1 MSAATPPDPASIRL
15 VALDID
21 GTLLGP
27 DGHVSP
33 RTAAAIR
40 ALLDRGVL
48 AVLCTGR
55 IFAEGVQQLAGEL
68 GLSLPAIVRNGTAV
82 QDLSTGAVLDRHP
95 IPPDTLERGL
105 DIMLPMGLSPVIEE
119 GPQKEDR
126 LFTLPVAECHP
137 AVFHFARVWKRLGH
151 LHHMPAARDLYAVDD
166 PNWLGAC
173 GTREATKE
181 AADALAQLPGI
192 TVRWYGDWLAEGDPH
207 CTDVS
212 PAGCTKASALARFAA
227 QHGITL
233 SETFAIG
240 DFFNDVEM
248 LQEVGWGVAMGHAP
262 DAVKAA
268 ADAITLDNA
277 NDGCALALER
287 YVLGSAS
294 GSSTRSVRGPSQNQ
308 LGGPGEQL
316 SSRAAGAQGVRGRR
330 AGRSVPRRPD

>member
-1 MSAATPPDPASIRL
+1 MVHVARLTPESPPAAPPDSASIRL

-21 GTLLGP
+21 GTLVGP
-27 DGHVSP
+27 DGHVTP
-33 RTAAAIR
+33 RTREAIR
-40 ALLDRGVL
+40 RALHRGVL
-48 AVLCTGR
+48 VVLCTGR

-82 QDLSTGAVLDRHP
+82 QDLRTGEVLDRHP
-95 IPPDTLERGL
+95 IPPDTLEKGL
-105 DIMLPMGLSPVIEE
+105 DIMLPLGLSPVIEE

-126 LFTLPVAECHP
+126 LFTLPREACHP

-151 LHHMPAARDLYAVDD
+151 LSHVATAQDLYAVDD

-173 GTREATKE
+173 GSREATK
-181 AADALAQLPGI
+181 AASDALQTLPGI

-207 CTDVS
+207 CTDLS
-212 PAGCTKASALARFAA
+212 PAGCTKASALSRFAA
-227 QHGITL
+227 QHGISL
-233 SETFAIG
+233 AETFAIG

-277 NDGCALALER
+277 HDGCALAIER
-287 YVLGSAS
+287 YVLGA
-294 GSSTRSVRGPSQNQ
+294 P
-308 LGGPGEQL
+308 
-316 SSRAAGAQGVRGRR
+316 
-330 AGRSVPRRPD
+330 